1 MMRARAYLLSIP
13 FRTASVSDRPSIFL
27 RLVAERLLWSL
38 TACLFLIG
46 PCSALTVSN
55 VVVSRAVDQNS
66 CSTPKSAAAFDMAD
80 REAFAW
86 FRAQRLT
93 AGDELRLEWL
103 APDGSVA
110 LDAVYHDLPTA
121 SSLCFASRLPIA
133 GFNYVSQPGVWKVRV
148 VAGERTL
155 AERDFRITGE
165 AGGLRVTSVRR
176 SSNASG
182 FELTIDGAGFGDES
196 MVHIAQYT
204 KTGGWRYLS
213 AAQPRV
219 ATATQLVIDHQA
231 LAPAE
236 YLVII
241 RNGDGQ
247 ISRPTPFV
255 IETGGYKLPMIAGEP
270 WIITQGPYGSV
281 SHWGNT
287 LHGFDIA
294 PRGGRCVVAMKA
306 GIAHV
311 HDRGMSQNRRTRTF
325 GNYIDIDHG
334 DGEYSHYAH
343 LATGTF
349 VVSEGQYVEQG
360 QALAVVGN
368 SGYTLGEGGGY
379 HIHVQVSRSL
389 NIASNSVPFVFEDMQ
404 GPLRKQMPVVST
416 NSSAKCDCGVRARD
430 AVFASTAVKPSA
442 AKSAVPADPQFTGH
456 LGFSEWWTQLVSVP
470 ARAPSFEATLTWPQ
484 RDAGF
489 DLHLMSP
496 SGHHYAWYADA
507 TGYSGSNDGPQQ
519 FRIPNPEAGTWRVSV
534 QAVRGG
540 AGQVAFEV
548 TTSGL
553 KPGQRQ
559 PETARTTRRAS
570 VNTVKSRNVGF

>member
-1 MMRARAYLLSIP
+1 MIRARASLLSIS
-13 FRTASVSDRPSIFL
+13 FRTASVSDRTPIFSQL
-27 RLVAERLLWSL
+27 LTVRLLCSL
-38 TACLFLIG
+38 AVCLFLI
-46 PCSALTVSN
+46 PSCSALTVSN
-55 VVVSRAVDQNS
+55 IVVTKSVDQNS
-66 CSTPKSAAAFDMAD
+66 CSTPKPAAAFDLSD

-86 FRAQRLT
+86 FRAQRLA

-110 LDAVYHDLPTA
+110 LDAVYHDLPTVA
-121 SSLCFASRLPIA
+121 SLCFASRLPIA
-133 GFNYVSQPGVWKVRV
+133 GLNYASQPGTWKVRV
-148 VAGERTL
+148 AAGEHIL

-165 AGGLRVTSVRR
+165 AGGLRVTSLRR
-176 SSNASG
+176 LPTASG
-182 FELTIDGAGFGDES
+182 FELTIDGVGFSDES

-219 ATATQLVIDHQA
+219 ASATQLVSDHPS

-241 RNGDGQ
+241 RNSDGQ
-247 ISRPTPFV
+247 ISRPSSFV
-255 IETGGYKLPMIAGEP
+255 IESGGYKLPMIAGEP

-287 LHGFDIA
+287 LHGYDIA

-306 GIAHV
+306 GVAHV
-311 HDRGMSQNRRTRTF
+311 HDRGMSQNRQTRTF

-343 LATGTF
+343 LSTGTF

-404 GPLRKQMPVVST
+404 GPLRRNMLVVSS
-416 NSSAKCDCGVRARD
+416 NSSPKCDCGVRARD
-430 AVFASTAVKPSA
+430 ATFASKAVKPPRA
-442 AKSAVPADPQFTGH
+442 DIPAEPQFTGQ

-519 FRIPNPEAGTWRVSV
+519 FRIPNPEAGTWRISV
-534 QAVRGG
+534 QAVRSG
-540 AGQVAFEV
+540 AGQVEFAV

-559 PETARTTRRAS
+559 PETARTTRRAA
-570 VNTVKSRNVGF
+570 VNINKQKNVGF